1 MEIAGIGLLS
11 AFIAGLISFLSPCV
25 LPLVPGYLSYVT
37 GQSVDVMRS
46 ESDARVR
53 ASALALSVLFVLGFS
68 TIFIALG
75 ASASAIGQLLL
86 RYRYET
92 NILGGGIVTVFGL
105 FMMGVLRIQWLLR
118 DVRFHAR
125 VPRGARPA
133 AAYVLGL
140 SFAFGWTPCI
150 GPVLG
155 AILTVSATTLTV
167 GDGVALLSVYS
178 LGLGAPFLAAALFA
192 GSFVERLRTMGKI
205 GARLQIAAGLLLV
218 VMGVAMMTGQLTTFA
233 WWLLRTFPILQTI
246 G

>member
-1 MEIAGIGLLS
+1 MEIAGIGLLT
-11 AFIAGLISFLSPCV
+11 AFVAGIISFLSPCV

-37 GQSVDVMRS
+37 GQTVDSIRS
-46 ESDARVR
+46 ESGPRVW
-53 ASALALSVLFVLGFS
+53 APALMLSVLFVLGFS
-68 TIFIALG
+68 TVFVTLG

-92 NILGGGIVTVFGL
+92 NILGGALVTIFGL
-105 FMMGVLRIQWLLR
+105 FMMGVLRPQWLLR
-118 DVRFHAR
+118 DMRFHGRA
-125 VPRGARPA
+125 PRGARPA
-133 AAYVLGL
+133 SAYVLGI

-167 GDGVALLSVYS
+167 TDGVALLSVYS
-178 LGLGAPFLAAALFA
+178 LGLGVPFIAAALFA
-192 GSFVERLRTMGKI
+192 GSFVERLKTMGKV
-205 GARLQIAAGLLLV
+205 GARLQFVAGVLLV
-218 VMGVAMMTGQLTTFA
+218 IMGVAMMTGYLTTFA